1 MSEALEIQF
10 ASLSAAPTGT
20 LALLA
25 GAELAL
31 APTARGFDERTK
43 GAVSKAARAA
53 DFTGKAKTSMEI
65 LAPAGI
71 DTPRL
76 LVIGAGRPSKELDR
90 LLLGGY
96 ALSQISARKGEAASL
111 IADVPDTGEAS
122 VEILAADLAFGA
134 LLRSYAFK
142 KYRTARKTED
152 GAEDDPRD
160 GVRRLTV
167 HCAKPDAAAKAFVSR
182 KAVAQ
187 GIFLAR
193 DLVNEPANMLGPVEF
208 AERVRDLASA
218 GVEVEVLDVDQ
229 LRALKMGALL
239 AVGQGSDRPS
249 RVVVMQWHGA
259 KSKRAKTL
267 AFVGKGV
274 CFDTGGISMKPA
286 GGMEDMKGDMGGA
299 ACVAGLMLALA
310 GRKAAVN
317 AVGLVGLVENMPSGK
332 AQRPGDIVTSMSG
345 QTIEVLNTDA
355 EGRLVLADVLW
366 YAQQRFKPRFLID
379 LATLTGAIIVAL
391 GKEHAGLFCNDDRLA
406 GELFAAG
413 ESTGEKVWRMP
424 LGKAYD
430 KLIDSKNAD
439 MKNIGGRHAGAITA
453 AQFVQRFIKD
463 TPWAHLDVA
472 GTAMDSARN
481 EISPSWASGWGVRLL
496 DRLICDHYEKGDK

>member
-1 MSEALEIQF
+1 MSEPLEIQF
-10 ASLSAAPTGT
+10 ASLAAAPTGT
-20 LALLA
+20 LVLLA
-25 GAELAL
+25 GAEFAL
-31 APTARGFDERTK
+31 AATARGLDERTK

-53 DFTGKAKTSMEI
+53 DFTGKAKTSIEL
-65 LAPAGI
+65 LAPVGI
-71 DTPRL
+71 DAPRL
-76 LVIGAGRPSKELDR
+76 LVMGAGRPSKELDR

-96 ALSQISARKGEAASL
+96 ALSQINARKGEAASL

-122 VEILAADLAFGA
+122 ADLLAADLAFGA

-142 KYRTARKTED
+142 KYRTTRKAED
-152 GAEDDPRD
+152 GGEDEPRD

-167 HCAKPDAAAKAFVSR
+167 HCAKPDAAAKAFASR
-182 KAVAQ
+182 KALAQ

-218 GVEVEVLDVDQ
+218 GVEVEVLDEDQ
-229 LRALKMGALL
+229 LRALKMGSLL

-317 AVGLVGLVENMPSGK
+317 AIGLVGLVENMPSGK

-366 YAQQRFKPRFLID
+366 YCQSRFEPRLMID
-379 LATLTGAIIVAL
+379 LATLTGAVIVAL
-391 GKEHAGLFCNDDRLA
+391 GHHRAGLFSNNNELAERLIEAGKAVGEEVWQLPLAESYDREIDSDA
-406 GELFAAG
+406 ADVKNIASGRAAG
-413 ESTGEKVWRMP
+413 S
-424 LGKAYD
+424 
-430 KLIDSKNAD
+430 I
-439 MKNIGGRHAGAITA
+439 IG
-453 AQFVQRFIKD
+453 AQFLQRFVND
-463 TPWAHLDVA
+463 VPWAHLDIA
-472 GTAMDSARN
+472 GTAGRSKNAQ
-481 EISPSWASGWGVRLL
+481 
-496 DRLICDHYEKGDK
+496 

>member
-76 LVIGAGRPSKELDR
+76 LVIGAGRPSKGLDR

-152 GAEDDPRD
+152 GAEDEPRD

-379 LATLTGAIIVAL
+379 LATLTGAL
-391 GKEHAGLFCNDDRLA
+391 CR
-406 GELFAAG
+406 
-413 ESTGEKVWRMP
+413 R
-424 LGKAYD
+424 
-430 KLIDSKNAD
+430 
-439 MKNIGGRHAGAITA
+439 
-453 AQFVQRFIKD
+453 
-463 TPWAHLDVA
+463 
-472 GTAMDSARN
+472 
-481 EISPSWASGWGVRLL
+481 
-496 DRLICDHYEKGDK
+496 